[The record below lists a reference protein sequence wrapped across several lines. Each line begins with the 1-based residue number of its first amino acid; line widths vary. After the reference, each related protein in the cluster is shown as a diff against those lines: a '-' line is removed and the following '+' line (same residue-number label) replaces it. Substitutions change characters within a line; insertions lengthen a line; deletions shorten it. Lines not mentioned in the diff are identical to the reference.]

1 MNCTVHAETP
11 ATAFCRT
18 CGKAMCAQC
27 QRTVHGVIYCEDCLA
42 HRVSGAIPV
51 AVANPAVS
59 VSSPVLAGLLGFI
72 PGVGAMYNGQF
83 IKGLIHVGV
92 FAAMVAAQ
100 TLDISDGLHVFLGL
114 GIAFWVFYQV
124 FDAYSVA
131 RARLY
136 GLQPPDPFGIERSFG
151 SGTQPPPAAV
161 APVVMPTADGGYTP
175 VSGVVPVYVP
185 PPAQCGQPS
194 PVGAVVL
201 IGLGVLFLLNTL
213 GWWNFH
219 WIGRM
224 WPLILIALGVWMFIR
239 RFGAGQPSTSTTTNP
254 PEQQ

>member
-1 MNCTVHAETP
+1 MNCTVHADTP
-11 ATAFCRT
+11 ATAYCRT

-42 HRVSGAIPV
+42 HRVSGAVPV
-51 AVANPAVS
+51 AVAAPAVGG
-59 VSSPVLAGLLGFI
+59 SSPVLAGLLGFI

-83 IKGLIHVGV
+83 IKGLVHVGV
-92 FAAMVAAQ
+92 FAALVAAQ

-136 GLQPPDPFGIERSFG
+136 GLPSPDPFGIERSFG
-151 SGTQPPPAAV
+151 GGNQPPAATV
-161 APVVMPTADGGYTP
+161 PPIATAVMPTGDGGYTP
-175 VSGVVPVYVP
+175 VPVVPVYTP
-185 PPAQCGQPS
+185 PPAQCAQPS
-194 PVGAVVL
+194 PVGAVIL

-213 GWWNFH
+213 GWWHFH

-224 WPLILIALGVWMFIR
+224 WPVILIALGVWMFIR
-239 RFGAGQPSTSTTTNP
+239 RFGSGQPATTTP

>member
-1 MNCTVHAETP
+1 MNCTVHADTP
-11 ATAFCRT
+11 ATAYCRT

-42 HRVSGAIPV
+42 HRVSGAVPV
-51 AVANPAVS
+51 AVASPAVGGA
-59 VSSPVLAGLLGFI
+59 SPVLAGLLGFI

-83 IKGLIHVGV
+83 VKGLVHVGV
-92 FAAMVAAQ
+92 FAALVAAQ

-124 FDAYSVA
+124 FDAYSTA
-131 RARLY
+131 RAKLY

-151 SGTQPPPAAV
+151 GSTHPPTATVPPVAA
-161 APVVMPTADGGYTP
+161 MPTADGGFAP
-175 VSGVVPVYVP
+175 VPVVPVYVP
-185 PPAQCGQPS
+185 PPAQPAQPS
-194 PVGAVVL
+194 PVGAVIL

-213 GWWNFH
+213 GWWHFH

-239 RFGAGQPSTSTTTNP
+239 RFGSGQPATSTP